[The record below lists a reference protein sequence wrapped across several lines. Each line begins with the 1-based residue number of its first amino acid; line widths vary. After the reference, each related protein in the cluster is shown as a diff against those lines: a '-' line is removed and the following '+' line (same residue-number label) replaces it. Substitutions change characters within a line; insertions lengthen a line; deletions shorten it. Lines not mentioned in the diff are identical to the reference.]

1 MTCQIDQI
9 NLVEIFFL
17 LLSRIKFIIIL
28 TVLAAAAL
36 FCYAK
41 FWLPL
46 QYKSSVSIYVK
57 NSTVANENATA
68 TASDL
73 TAAKSLAST
82 YIVILDDDVV
92 YDKVSKML
100 LDAYG
105 ADQMKGFFEIKKDES
120 GAEYI
125 PASQIRSKV
134 SASAI
139 NNTEVIQISAVTK
152 DPQLSADI
160 CNNIA
165 FIAKDLLI
173 QVTKAGSVETIGN
186 AKVPTAASG
195 PSVKKYTIIGA
206 FIGFV
211 FAAAVVIIR
220 KLLDNCINSADDI
233 KNKFDIP
240 VLGEIPDLEMDDKE
254 ASKYEY

>member
-1 MTCQIDQI
+1 MENQEQEI

-28 TVLAAAAL
+28 TVIAGGAL

-46 QYKSSVSIYVK
+46 QYSSSISIYVK
-57 NSTVANENATA
+57 NSAEVNQGGTT

-73 TAAKSLAST
+73 SAAKSLAST

-92 YDKVSKML
+92 YDRVSEML
-100 LDAYG
+100 LEAYG
-105 ADQMKGFFEIKKDES
+105 VDQMKTFFGIRKDEK
-120 GAEYI
+120 GNDYI
-125 PASQIRSKV
+125 PASQIRSLV

-139 NNTEVIQISAVTK
+139 NNTEVIQIKATSR

-160 CNNIA
+160 CNDIGI
-165 FIAKDLLI
+165 IAKDLLI
-173 QVTKAGSVETIGN
+173 QVTKAGSVETIGT
-186 AKVPTAASG
+186 AKVPTGASG
-195 PSVKKYTIIGA
+195 PSVKKYTVIGA
-206 FIGFV
+206 LMGFV
-211 FAAAVVIIR
+211 LAVAIVIIS
-220 KLLDNCINSADDI
+220 KLLDNCISTSEDI
-233 KNKFDIP
+233 KNKFGIA
-240 VLGEIPDLEMDDKE
+240 VLGEIPDLEMDEKE